1 MNYLFLRNSTNE
13 IILMRTTLICTF
25 ITALIA
31 VYSVQ
36 ATTLPAP
43 TWHTMTFI
51 DGSTKELRL
60 MGSQH
65 MFWYQDHEGHIYVQD
80 TDNQWYF
87 AKYETT
93 NDGAGRVIS
102 TGVLASSEAE
112 VPIESNI
119 KNLKI
124 DPIHINESF
133 DSPAANLKRFTPIEN
148 QRSLLK
154 SRSKKRI
161 TEQAL
166 LVVQVSFSNEQI
178 ENDFQSTIFGENQQS
193 VQDYFLKNSYGN
205 YKVVPAKENEGTKN
219 DGVINV
225 TLDIDHPNCHSKSES
240 NCQSKLNNVFTKA
253 YEALDVD
260 FNLSQYDYNNDDS
273 ISPQEL
279 SVMFVFAG
287 NDKSSGTRK
296 TPTIW
301 PHKFAHRT
309 VEIDGK
315 RISAYCLF
323 ADYQDDHQSTMGVIA
338 HELGHLMLGL
348 PDLYSY
354 KHDGSIGH
362 WGLMGGGSWGSKPS
376 DQYAG
381 ETPVNM
387 LAWSKEASGFL
398 KPKVLSNNGS
408 VDIDTIKG
416 ESVIHLDPYLK
427 QFGPRAYIEN
437 RRKNN
442 YDQAL
447 RGEGL
452 LVTAVNIDNQFNS
465 SGPMQVQVFQAD
477 GQGLLESGFSSGDD
491 GDVFPGRESVTNLSD
506 DSEPSL
512 TAITAGRKTD
522 ISITNIVSDDT
533 KASFSLLVPNS
544 NNKSSWVTSFG
555 RTYPRYN
562 ANSNVLGF
570 SIDVVNGKQD
580 IAGIHFYAKATS
592 VAMPM
597 FYRLLEYPYQSRFG
611 KAVIDENA
619 ARLLHRGVAQQ
630 GGGQIIF
637 DEKIKLGL
645 GAKLIVLEIENGTP
659 EYSTQFLDAYLGD
672 GQRKRQFSGT
682 ISDYKT
688 RGLSRGFG
696 QNFPFAV
703 LFKLPIQDKPIAVD
717 DRISTDEDIPFML
730 NLLAND
736 INLPK
741 PNNYVVELG
750 RKPIKGV
757 IKDGTYFPLADQFG
771 RDSFTYRLVGGLGDK
786 TDFVYVDVDIK
797 PVNDAPQLTLD
808 RLNAK
813 SEPGET
819 VTFTVTNITDI
830 DSSEHQITWS
840 QVKGPRLLLNG
851 AQSKALKV
859 TVPSDTLEGEQYR
872 FSILVQDSSGG
883 HAKQSVVVDVRRKQ
897 ASLLGTK
904 SLQVKY
910 GDEIN
915 LVPNINGGVH
925 SLYIL
930 ESPRNGIAKIVDGKI
945 IYNAPTQRKLALY
958 DTIKY
963 KALSA
968 DGGEWVGSFDIEVL
982 PNVSNEPS
990 VPITQ
995 SDSSGGSSSLPVLI
1009 ILCLLFRLRAKR

>member
-1 MNYLFLRNSTNE
+1 
-13 IILMRTTLICTF
+13 MRTKLICTF

-31 VYSVQ
+31 VCSVQ

-60 MGSQH
+60 MGSQY
-65 MFWYQDHEGHIYVQD
+65 MFWYQDHDGHLYVQGV
-80 TDNQWYF
+80 DNQWYF
-87 AKYETT
+87 AKYETSEK
-93 NDGAGRVIS
+93 GGGSVVS
-102 TGVLASSEAE
+102 TGVLASSDTEIP
-112 VPIESNI
+112 VESNI

-133 DSPAANLKRFTPIEN
+133 DSPAANHKRFTPMN
-148 QRSLLK
+148 TQRSYLN
-154 SRSKKRI
+154 SPSKKRI

-166 LVVQVSFSNEQI
+166 LVIQVSFLDEQI

-219 DGVINV
+219 DGVINI
-225 TLDIDHPNCHSKSES
+225 TLDIDHPNCHSKSEK
-240 NCQSKLNNVFTKA
+240 NCRTKLNNVFTKA

-260 FNLSQYDYNNDDS
+260 FDLSQYDSNNDNS
-273 ISPQEL
+273 ISAQEL

-301 PHKFAHRT
+301 PHKYAHST

-323 ADYQDDHQSTMGVIA
+323 ADYQGDHQSTMGVIA

-354 KHDGSIGH
+354 QHDGSIGH
-362 WGLMGGGSWGSKPS
+362 WGLMGGGSWGRKPT

-408 VDIDTIKG
+408 IEVGTIKG

-427 QFGPRAYIEN
+427 QFGPRAYVEN
-437 RRKNN
+437 RRKND

-452 LVTAVNIDNQFNS
+452 LITAVNIDNQFNS

-477 GQGLLESGFSSGDD
+477 GEGLLENGFSSGDS

-533 KASFSLLVPNS
+533 KASFSLLVPNT

-555 RTYPRYN
+555 RTYPRYD
-562 ANSNVLGF
+562 ANINVLGF
-570 SIDVVNGKQD
+570 PIDVVKGNQS

-597 FYRLLEYPYQSRFG
+597 FYRLVEYPYQSRFG
-611 KAVIDENA
+611 NAVIDEQA
-619 ARLLHRGVAQQ
+619 ARLLHRGIARQ

-645 GAKLIVLEIENGTP
+645 GTKLIVLEIENGTP

-672 GQRKRQFSGT
+672 GQRKSQFSGS

-696 QNFPFAV
+696 QNFPFAA
-703 LFKLPIQDKPIAVD
+703 LFELPIDARPIAVD
-717 DRISTDEDIPFML
+717 DMISTEEDTPFML

-741 PNNYVVELG
+741 PNNYSFEIAQ
-750 RKPIKGV
+750 KPMKGV
-757 IKDGTYFPLADQFG
+757 IKDGTYFPKVDQFG
-771 RDSFTYRLVGGLGDK
+771 RDSFTYRLVDKLGYE
-786 TDFVYVDVDIK
+786 TDFASVEVDIK
-797 PVNDAPQLTLD
+797 PVNDAPRLTID
-808 RLNAK
+808 RLEVTSK
-813 SEPGET
+813 PGET
-819 VTFTVTNITDI
+819 VTFTVTDITDV
-830 DSSEHQITWS
+830 DSSEHQIMWS
-840 QVKGPRLLLNG
+840 QIQGPSLKLSGSR
-851 AQSKALKV
+851 SKALQV
-859 TVPSDTLEGEQYR
+859 TVPSDASKGERYR
-872 FSILVQDSSGG
+872 FTILVQDSSGG
-883 HAKQSVVVDVRRKQ
+883 NAKQSVVLDVQRTE
-897 ASLLGTK
+897 ALLLGTK

-910 GDEIN
+910 GDTID
-915 LVPNINGGVH
+915 LVPIINGDVYRL
-925 SLYIL
+925 SIL
-930 ESPRNGIAKIVDGKI
+930 EFPRSGIANIVDSKI
-945 IYNAPTQRKLALY
+945 IYNAPAQRKLALY
-958 DTIKY
+958 DTIRY
-963 KALSA
+963 KVLSA
-968 DGGEWVGSFDIEVL
+968 DGDEWVGSFDIEVL
-982 PNVSNEPS
+982 PSVSNASS
-990 VPITQ
+990 VSLSQ
-995 SDSSGGSSSLPVLI
+995 DDSSGGSSSLPILF
-1009 ILCLLFRLRAKR
+1009 ILCMLLRLRKQR

>member
-1 MNYLFLRNSTNE
+1 K
-13 IILMRTTLICTF
+13 LIR
-25 ITALIA
+25 
-31 VYSVQ
+31 Y
-36 ATTLPAP
+36 
-43 TWHTMTFI
+43 
-51 DGSTKELRL
+51 
-60 MGSQH
+60 
-65 MFWYQDHEGHIYVQD
+65 
-80 TDNQWYF
+80 
-87 AKYETT
+87 
-93 NDGAGRVIS
+93 
-102 TGVLASSEAE
+102 
-112 VPIESNI
+112 
-119 KNLKI
+119 
-124 DPIHINESF
+124 
-133 DSPAANLKRFTPIEN
+133 
-148 QRSLLK
+148 
-154 SRSKKRI
+154 
-161 TEQAL
+161 
-166 LVVQVSFSNEQI
+166 
-178 ENDFQSTIFGENQQS
+178 
-193 VQDYFLKNSYGN
+193 
-205 YKVVPAKENEGTKN
+205 
-219 DGVINV
+219 
-225 TLDIDHPNCHSKSES
+225 
-240 NCQSKLNNVFTKA
+240 
-253 YEALDVD
+253 
-260 FNLSQYDYNNDDS
+260 
-273 ISPQEL
+273 
-279 SVMFVFAG
+279 
-287 NDKSSGTRK
+287 SGTRK

-408 VDIDTIKG
+408 VDINTIKG

-427 QFGPRAYIEN
+427 QFGPRAYVEN

-452 LVTAVNIDNQFNS
+452 LITAVNIDNQFNS

-477 GQGLLESGFSSGDD
+477 GEGLLESGFSSGDN

-506 DSEPSL
+506 ESEPSL
-512 TAITAGRKTD
+512 TTITAGRKTD

-533 KASFSLLVPNS
+533 NASFSLLVPNS

-562 ANSNVLGF
+562 SNTNVLGF
-570 SIDVVNGKQD
+570 SIDVVKGKQD

-597 FYRLLEYPYQSRFG
+597 FYRLVEYPYQSRFG
-611 KAVIDENA
+611 NAVIDEKA
-619 ARLLHRGVAQQ
+619 ARLLQRGIAQQ

-645 GAKLIVLEIENGTP
+645 GSKLIVLEIENGTP

-703 LFKLPIQDKPIAVD
+703 LFELPTQNKPIVVD

-730 NLLAND
+730 DLLAND

-750 RKPIKGV
+750 LKPTKGA
-757 IKDGTYFPLADQFG
+757 IKDGTYFPFSDQFG
-771 RDSFTYRLVGGLGDK
+771 RDNFTYRLVGRLGDK
-786 TDFVYVDVDIK
+786 TDFAHVDVEIN
-797 PVNDAPQLTLD
+797 PVNDTPKFTLD
-808 RLNAK
+808 RLDAK

-819 VTFTVTNITDI
+819 VIFTVTNIIDV

-840 QVKGPRLLLNG
+840 QVQGPRLSLGG
-851 AQSKALKV
+851 AQSKTLKV
-859 TVPSDTLEGEQYR
+859 TIPSDALEGEQYK
-872 FSILVQDSSGG
+872 FSILVKDSSGG
-883 HAKQSVVVDVRRKQ
+883 YTKQSVVVDVRRKQ

-910 GDEIN
+910 GDEID
-915 LVPNINGGVH
+915 LVPNIKGDVH
-925 SLYIL
+925 TLYIL
-930 ESPRNGIAKIVDGKI
+930 ESPRNGIAKIVDSKI

-963 KALSA
+963 RALSA
-968 DGGEWVGSFDIEVL
+968 SGDEWIGSFDIEVL
-982 PNVSNEPS
+982 PNVSNESS

-995 SDSSGGSSSLPVLI
+995 NDSSGGGSSLPILL
-1009 ILCLLFRLRAKR
+1009 ILCLLFRLRAQR

>member
-1 MNYLFLRNSTNE
+1 
-13 IILMRTTLICTF
+13 MRTTLICTF

-65 MFWYQDHEGHIYVQD
+65 MFWYQDHDGYIYVQN

-87 AKYETT
+87 AKYEA
-93 NDGAGRVIS
+93 NDDGTGKVVS

-154 SRSKKRI
+154 SPSKKRT

-166 LVVQVSFSNEQI
+166 LVVQVSFSNEQV

-205 YKVVPAKENEGTKN
+205 YKVVPAKESEGTKN

-225 TLDIDHPNCHSKSES
+225 TLDLEHPNCHSKSES

-408 VDIDTIKG
+408 VDINTIKG

-427 QFGPRAYIEN
+427 QFGPRAYVEN

-452 LVTAVNIDNQFNS
+452 LITAVNIDNQFNS

-477 GQGLLESGFSSGDD
+477 GEGLLESGFSSGDN

-506 DSEPSL
+506 ESEPSL
-512 TAITAGRKTD
+512 TTITAGRKTD

-562 ANSNVLGF
+562 SNTNVLGF
-570 SIDVVNGKQD
+570 SIDVVKGKQD

-597 FYRLLEYPYQSRFG
+597 FYRLVEYPYQSRFG
-611 KAVIDENA
+611 NTVIDEKA
-619 ARLLHRGVAQQ
+619 ARLLQRGIAQQ

-645 GAKLIVLEIENGTP
+645 GSKLIVLEIENGTP

-703 LFKLPIQDKPIAVD
+703 LFELPTQNKPIVVD

-730 NLLAND
+730 DLLAND

-750 RKPIKGV
+750 QKPTKGA
-757 IKDGTYFPLADQFG
+757 IKDGTYFPFSDQFG
-771 RDSFTYRLVGGLGDK
+771 RDNFTYRLVGRLGDK
-786 TDFVYVDVDIK
+786 TDFAHVDVEIN
-797 PVNDAPQLTLD
+797 PVNDAPKFTLD
-808 RLNAK
+808 RLDAK

-819 VTFTVTNITDI
+819 VVFTVTNIIDV

-840 QVKGPRLLLNG
+840 QVQGPRLLLGG
-851 AQSKALKV
+851 AQSKTLKV
-859 TVPSDTLEGEQYR
+859 TIPSDALEGEQYKL
-872 FSILVQDSSGG
+872 SILVKDSSGG
-883 HAKQSVVVDVRRKQ
+883 YTKQSVVVDVRRKQ

-963 KALSA
+963 KALSV

-1009 ILCLLFRLRAKR
+1009 ILCLFFRLRAKR

>member
-1 MNYLFLRNSTNE
+1 
-13 IILMRTTLICTF
+13 MRTTLICTF
-25 ITALIA
+25 ITAAIA

-65 MFWYQDHEGHIYVQD
+65 MFWYQDNDGHIYVQN

-87 AKYETT
+87 AKYEA
-93 NDGAGRVIS
+93 NDDGTGRVVS

-154 SRSKKRI
+154 SPSKKRI

-387 LAWSKEASGFL
+387 LAWSREASGFL

-452 LVTAVNIDNQFNS
+452 LITAVNIDNQFNS

-477 GQGLLESGFSSGDD
+477 GQGSLESGFSSGDD

-522 ISITNIVSDDT
+522 ISITNIVSNDT

-562 ANSNVLGF
+562 VDSNVLGF
-570 SIDVVNGKQD
+570 SIDVVNGQQD

-592 VAMPM
+592 IAMPM
-597 FYRLLEYPYQSRFG
+597 FYRLVEYPYQSRFG
-611 KAVIDENA
+611 NAVIDESA

-645 GAKLIVLEIENGTP
+645 GSKLIVLEVENGTP

-672 GQRKRQFSGT
+672 GQRKRQFSGA

-703 LFKLPIQDKPIAVD
+703 LFELPAQDRPIVVD

-750 RKPIKGV
+750 KKPTKGV
-757 IKDGTYFPLADQFG
+757 IKDGTYFPLSDQFG
-771 RDSFTYRLVGGLGDK
+771 RDNFTYRLVGRLGDK
-786 TDFVYVDVDIK
+786 TDFAHVEVDIN
-797 PVNDAPQLTLD
+797 PVNDAPKFTLD
-808 RLNAK
+808 RLDAK
-813 SEPGET
+813 SEPGEA
-819 VTFTVTNITDI
+819 VIFTVTNIIDV

-840 QVKGPRLLLNG
+840 QVQGPRLLLSD

-859 TVPSDTLEGEQYR
+859 TVPSDALEGEQYR

-1009 ILCLLFRLRAKR
+1009 ILCLLFRLRPKR

>member
-1 MNYLFLRNSTNE
+1 
-13 IILMRTTLICTF
+13 MRTTLICTF

-65 MFWYQDHEGHIYVQD
+65 MFWYQDHDGHIYVQN

-87 AKYETT
+87 AKYET
-93 NDGAGRVIS
+93 NDGTGRVVS

-124 DPIHINESF
+124 DPIHINKSF
-133 DSPAANLKRFTPIEN
+133 DSPAANLKRFTPIKN

-154 SRSKKRI
+154 SPSKKRI

-178 ENDFQSTIFGENQQS
+178 ENDFQSMIFGENQQS

-225 TLDIDHPNCHSKSES
+225 TLDIEHPNCHSKSES
-240 NCQSKLNNVFTKA
+240 NCHSKLNNVFTKA
-253 YEALDVD
+253 YEALNVD
-260 FNLSQYDYNNDDS
+260 FNLSQYDYNNDGS

-477 GQGLLESGFSSGDD
+477 GQGSLESGFSSGDD

-512 TAITAGRKTD
+512 TAITAGRNTD

-562 ANSNVLGF
+562 VDSNVLGF
-570 SIDVVNGKQD
+570 SIDVANGQQD

-592 VAMPM
+592 IAMPM
-597 FYRLLEYPYQSRFG
+597 FYRLVEYPYQSRFG
-611 KAVIDENA
+611 NAVIDENA

-645 GAKLIVLEIENGTP
+645 GSKLIVLEIENGTP

-696 QNFPFAV
+696 QNFPFAL
-703 LFKLPIQDKPIAVD
+703 LFELPTTAKPIVVYD
-717 DRISTDEDIPFML
+717 KIFTDEDIPFLL

-741 PNNYVVELG
+741 PNNYSIEIG
-750 RKPIKGV
+750 QKPTKGV
-757 IKDGTYFPLADQFG
+757 IKGETYYPLANQFG
-771 RDSFTYRLVGGLGDK
+771 RDSFTYRLVDGRGAE
-786 TDFVYVDVDIK
+786 TDFARVDVDIK
-797 PVNDAPQLTLD
+797 SVNDTPELTLD
-808 RLNAK
+808 RSDAK

-819 VTFTVTNITDI
+819 VIFKVTNITDV

-840 QVKGPRLLLNG
+840 QVQGPRLSLSDS
-851 AQSKALKV
+851 QSKELKV
-859 TVPSDTLEGEQYR
+859 TIPSDAAEGEQYR
-872 FSILVQDSSGG
+872 FVVLVQDSLEGY
-883 HAKQSVVVDVRRKQ
+883 AKQSVVVDVRRKQ

-910 GDEIN
+910 GDVID
-915 LVPNINGGVH
+915 LIPNINEEVYT
-925 SLYIL
+925 LYIL
-930 ESPRNGIAKIVDGKI
+930 DSPRNGIAKIVDSKI
-945 IYNAPTQRKLALY
+945 IYNAPAQRKLALY
-958 DTIKY
+958 DTIKCRV
-963 KALSA
+963 LSA
-968 DGGEWVGSFDIEVL
+968 NGGEWIGSFDIEVL
-982 PNVSNEPS
+982 PNISNES
-990 VPITQ
+990 DVTATQ
-995 SDSSGGSSSLPVLI
+995 SDSSGGSSSLPLI
-1009 ILCLLFRLRAKR
+1009 LMLYLLLRLRQRR

>member
-1 MNYLFLRNSTNE
+1 
-13 IILMRTTLICTF
+13 MRTTLICTF

-65 MFWYQDHEGHIYVQD
+65 MFWYQDHDGYIYVQN

-87 AKYETT
+87 AKYEA
-93 NDGAGRVIS
+93 NDDGTGKVVS

-154 SRSKKRI
+154 SPSKKRI

-166 LVVQVSFSNEQI
+166 LVVQVSFSNEQV

-205 YKVVPAKENEGTKN
+205 YKVVPAKESEGTKN

-225 TLDIDHPNCHSKSES
+225 TLDLEHPNCHSKSES

-408 VDIDTIKG
+408 VDINTIKG

-427 QFGPRAYIEN
+427 QFGPRAYVEN

-452 LVTAVNIDNQFNS
+452 LITAVNIDNQFNS

-477 GQGLLESGFSSGDD
+477 GEGLLESGFSSGDN

-506 DSEPSL
+506 ESEPSL
-512 TAITAGRKTD
+512 TTITAGRKTD

-562 ANSNVLGF
+562 SNTNVLGF
-570 SIDVVNGKQD
+570 SIDVVKGKQD

-597 FYRLLEYPYQSRFG
+597 FYRLVEYPYQSRFG
-611 KAVIDENA
+611 NTVIDEKA
-619 ARLLHRGVAQQ
+619 ARLLQRGIAQQ

-645 GAKLIVLEIENGTP
+645 GSKLIVLEIENGTP

-703 LFKLPIQDKPIAVD
+703 LFELPTQNKPIVVD

-730 NLLAND
+730 DLLAND

-750 RKPIKGV
+750 QKPTKGA
-757 IKDGTYFPLADQFG
+757 IKDGTYFPFSDQFG
-771 RDSFTYRLVGGLGDK
+771 RDNFTYRLVGRLGDK
-786 TDFVYVDVDIK
+786 TDFAHVDVEIN
-797 PVNDAPQLTLD
+797 PVNDAPKFTLD
-808 RLNAK
+808 RLDAK

-819 VTFTVTNITDI
+819 VVFTVTNIIDV

-840 QVKGPRLLLNG
+840 QVQGPRLLLGG
-851 AQSKALKV
+851 AQSKTLKV
-859 TVPSDTLEGEQYR
+859 TIPSDALEGEQYKL
-872 FSILVQDSSGG
+872 SILVKDSSGG
-883 HAKQSVVVDVRRKQ
+883 YTKQSVVVDVRRKQ

-963 KALSA
+963 KALSV

-1009 ILCLLFRLRAKR
+1009 ILCLFFRLRAKR

>member
-1 MNYLFLRNSTNE
+1 MNYLFPRNSTNE

-25 ITALIA
+25 ITAAIA

-65 MFWYQDHEGHIYVQD
+65 MFWYQDNDGHIYVQN

-87 AKYETT
+87 AKYEA
-93 NDGAGRVIS
+93 NDDGTGRVVS

-154 SRSKKRI
+154 SPSKKRI

-387 LAWSKEASGFL
+387 LAWSREASGFL

-452 LVTAVNIDNQFNS
+452 LITAVNIDNQFNS

-477 GQGLLESGFSSGDD
+477 GQGSLESGFSSGDD

-522 ISITNIVSDDT
+522 ISITNIVSNDT

-562 ANSNVLGF
+562 VDSNVLGF
-570 SIDVVNGKQD
+570 SIDVVNGQQD

-592 VAMPM
+592 IAMPM
-597 FYRLLEYPYQSRFG
+597 FYRLVEYPYQSRFG
-611 KAVIDENA
+611 NAVIDESA

-645 GAKLIVLEIENGTP
+645 GSKLIVLEVENGTP

-672 GQRKRQFSGT
+672 GQRKRQFSGA

-703 LFKLPIQDKPIAVD
+703 LFELPAQDRPIVVD

-750 RKPIKGV
+750 KKPTKGV
-757 IKDGTYFPLADQFG
+757 IKDGTYFPLSDQFG
-771 RDSFTYRLVGGLGDK
+771 RDNFTYRLVGRLGDK
-786 TDFVYVDVDIK
+786 TDFAHVEVDIN
-797 PVNDAPQLTLD
+797 PVNDAPKFTLD
-808 RLNAK
+808 RLDAK
-813 SEPGET
+813 SEPGEA
-819 VTFTVTNITDI
+819 VIFTVTNIIDV

-840 QVKGPRLLLNG
+840 QVQGPRLLLSD

-859 TVPSDTLEGEQYR
+859 TVPSDALEGEQYR

-1009 ILCLLFRLRAKR
+1009 ILCLLFRLRPKR

>member
-1 MNYLFLRNSTNE
+1 
-13 IILMRTTLICTF
+13 MRTTLICTF

-522 ISITNIVSDDT
+522 ISITNIVSNDT

-562 ANSNVLGF
+562 VDSNVLGF
-570 SIDVVNGKQD
+570 SIDVVNGQQD

-592 VAMPM
+592 IAMPM
-597 FYRLLEYPYQSRFG
+597 FYRLVEYPYQSRFG
-611 KAVIDENA
+611 NAVIDEKA
-619 ARLLHRGVAQQ
+619 ARLLQRGIAQQ

-645 GAKLIVLEIENGTP
+645 GSKLIVLEIENGTP

-703 LFKLPIQDKPIAVD
+703 LFKLPTQNKPIVVD

-730 NLLAND
+730 DLLAND

-750 RKPIKGV
+750 QKPIKGA
-757 IKDGTYFPLADQFG
+757 IKDGTYFPFSDQFG
-771 RDSFTYRLVGGLGDK
+771 RDNFTYRLVGRLGDK
-786 TDFVYVDVDIK
+786 TDFAHVDVEIN
-797 PVNDAPQLTLD
+797 PVNDAPKFTLD
-808 RLNAK
+808 RLHAK

-819 VTFTVTNITDI
+819 VIFTVTNIIDF

-840 QVKGPRLLLNG
+840 QVQGPRLSLGG
-851 AQSKALKV
+851 AQSKTLKV
-859 TVPSDTLEGEQYR
+859 TIPSDALEGEQYKL
-872 FSILVQDSSGG
+872 SILVKDSSGG
-883 HAKQSVVVDVRRKQ
+883 YTKQSVVVDVRRKQ

-910 GDEIN
+910 GDEID
-915 LVPNINGGVH
+915 LVPNIKGDVH
-925 SLYIL
+925 TLYIL
-930 ESPRNGIAKIVDGKI
+930 ESPRNGIAKIVDSKI
-945 IYNAPTQRKLALY
+945 IYNAPPQRKLALY

-963 KALSA
+963 RALSA
-968 DGGEWVGSFDIEVL
+968 SGDEWIGSFDIEVL
-982 PNVSNEPS
+982 PNVSNESS

-995 SDSSGGSSSLPVLI
+995 NDSSGGGSSLPILL
-1009 ILCLLFRLRAKR
+1009 ILCLLFRLRAQR

>member
-1 MNYLFLRNSTNE
+1 
-13 IILMRTTLICTF
+13 MRIKLICTF
-25 ITALIA
+25 MTAVIA
-31 VYSVQ
+31 VFSVQ

-43 TWHTMTFI
+43 TWHMMTFI

-65 MFWYQDHEGHIYVQD
+65 MFWYQDHDGHLYVQD
-80 TDNQWYF
+80 PDNQWYF
-87 AKYETT
+87 AKYVMSDNGVGT
-93 NDGAGRVIS
+93 VIS
-102 TGVLASSEAE
+102 TGVLASSGAE

-124 DPIHINESF
+124 DSIHVNESF
-133 DSPAANLKRFTPIEN
+133 DSPAANHKRFTPRQR
-148 QRSLLK
+148 QRSSLYSTSTK
-154 SRSKKRI
+154 NI

-166 LVVQVSFSNEQI
+166 LVVQVSFSDEQI

-205 YKVVPAKENEGTKN
+205 YKVVPAKESEGTKN

-225 TLDIDHPNCHSKSES
+225 TLDIEHPNCHSKSES
-240 NCQSKLNNVFTKA
+240 NCQSKLNNVFKKA

-273 ISPQEL
+273 IAPQEL

-287 NDKSSGTRK
+287 NDKSSGTQK

-309 VEIDGK
+309 VQIDGK

-398 KPKVLSNNGS
+398 KPKVLSNNGRIE
-408 VDIDTIKG
+408 IDTIKG
-416 ESVIHLDPYLK
+416 EGVIHLDPYLK
-427 QFGPRAYIEN
+427 QFGPRAYVEN

-452 LVTAVNIDNQFNS
+452 LITAVNIDNQFNS

-477 GQGLLESGFSSGDD
+477 GEGLLESGFSSGDA
-491 GDVFPGRESVTNLSD
+491 GDVFPGRDSVTNLSD

-522 ISITNIVSDDT
+522 ITITNISSDDA

-562 ANSNVLGF
+562 ANINVLGF
-570 SIDVVNGKQD
+570 PIDVVKGNQN

-597 FYRLLEYPYQSRFG
+597 FYRLVEYPYQSRFG
-611 KAVIDENA
+611 NAVIDESV

-630 GGGQIIF
+630 DGGQVIF

-645 GAKLIVLEIENGTP
+645 GSKLIVLEIENGTP

-672 GQRKRQFSGT
+672 GQRKKQFSGT

-688 RGLSRGFG
+688 QGLGRGFG
-696 QNFPFAV
+696 QNFPFAL
-703 LFKLPIQDKPIAVD
+703 LFELPTTAKPIAVD
-717 DRISTDEDIPFML
+717 DKISTDEDIPFLL

-741 PNNYVVELG
+741 PNNYSIEIG
-750 RKPIKGV
+750 QKPTKGV
-757 IKDGTYFPLADQFG
+757 IKGETYYPLADQFG
-771 RDSFTYRLVGGLGDK
+771 RDSFTYRLVDGRGEE
-786 TDFVYVDVDIK
+786 TDFARVDVDIK
-797 PVNDAPQLTLD
+797 SVNDAPELTLD
-808 RLNAK
+808 RSNAK

-819 VTFTVTNITDI
+819 VIFKVTNITDV

-840 QVKGPRLLLNG
+840 QVQGPRLSLSG
-851 AQSKALKV
+851 SQSKVLKV
-859 TVPSDTLEGEQYR
+859 TIPSDAAEGEQYR
-872 FSILVQDSSGG
+872 FVVLVQDSLGG
-883 HAKQSVVVDVRRKQ
+883 YAKQFVVVDVRRKQ

-910 GDEIN
+910 GDEID
-915 LVPNINGGVH
+915 LIPNINEDVYT
-925 SLYIL
+925 LYIL
-930 ESPRNGIAKIVDGKI
+930 DSPRNGIAKIVDSKI
-945 IYNAPTQRKLALY
+945 IYNAPAQRKLALY

-963 KALSA
+963 RVLSA
-968 DGGEWVGSFDIEVL
+968 DGGEWIGSFDIEVL
-982 PNVSNEPS
+982 PNISNES
-990 VPITQ
+990 AVTLTQ
-995 SDSSGGSSSLPVLI
+995 SDSSGGSSSLPLI
-1009 ILCLLFRLRAKR
+1009 LMLCLLLRLRQRR

>member
-1 MNYLFLRNSTNE
+1 
-13 IILMRTTLICTF
+13 MRTTLICTF

-36 ATTLPAP
+36 AATLPAP

-65 MFWYQDHEGHIYVQD
+65 MFWYQDHEGDIYVQD

-93 NDGAGRVIS
+93 NDGAGRVVS

-133 DSPAANLKRFTPIEN
+133 DSPAANLKRFNPIEN

-154 SRSKKRI
+154 IPSKKRI

-166 LVVQVSFSNEQI
+166 LVVQVSFSNEQVD
-178 ENDFQSTIFGENQQS
+178 NDFQSTIFGENQQS

-205 YKVVPAKENEGTKN
+205 YKVVPAKESEGTKN

-253 YEALDVD
+253 YEALDID

-408 VDIDTIKG
+408 VDINTIKG

-427 QFGPRAYIEN
+427 QFGPRAYVEN

-442 YDQAL
+442 YDLAL

-452 LVTAVNIDNQFNS
+452 LITAVNIDNQFNS

-477 GQGLLESGFSSGDD
+477 GEGLLESGFSSGDN

-506 DSEPSL
+506 ESEPSL
-512 TAITAGRKTD
+512 TTITTGRKTD

-533 KASFSLLVPNS
+533 KASFSLFVPNS

-562 ANSNVLGF
+562 SNTNVLGF
-570 SIDVVNGKQD
+570 SIDVVKGKQD

-597 FYRLLEYPYQSRFG
+597 FYRLVEYPYQSRFG
-611 KAVIDENA
+611 NAVIDEKA
-619 ARLLHRGVAQQ
+619 ARLLQRGIAQQ

-645 GAKLIVLEIENGTP
+645 GSKLIVLEIENGTP

-703 LFKLPIQDKPIAVD
+703 LFELPTQNKPIVVD

-730 NLLAND
+730 DLLAND

-750 RKPIKGV
+750 QKPTKGAIKN
-757 IKDGTYFPLADQFG
+757 GTYFPFSDQFG
-771 RDSFTYRLVGGLGDK
+771 RDSFTYRLVGRLGDK
-786 TDFVYVDVDIK
+786 TDFAHVDVEIN
-797 PVNDAPQLTLD
+797 PVNDAPKFTLD
-808 RLNAK
+808 RLDAK

-819 VTFTVTNITDI
+819 VIFTVTNIIDV

-840 QVKGPRLLLNG
+840 QVQGPRLLLGG

-859 TVPSDTLEGEQYR
+859 TIPRDALEGEQYK
-872 FSILVQDSSGG
+872 FSILVKDSSGG
-883 HAKQSVVVDVRRKQ
+883 YTKQSVVVDVRRKQ
-897 ASLLGTK
+897 TSLLGTK

-910 GDEIN
+910 GDEID
-915 LVPNINGGVH
+915 LVPNINGDIH
-925 SLYIL
+925 TLYIL
-930 ESPRNGIAKIVDGKI
+930 ESPRNGIAKIVDSKI
-945 IYNAPTQRKLALY
+945 VYNAPNQHKLALI

-968 DGGEWVGSFDIEVL
+968 DGVEWVGSFDIEVL
-982 PNVSNEPS
+982 PNVSNEPF

-1009 ILCLLFRLRAKR
+1009 ILCLLFRLRAHR

>member
-1 MNYLFLRNSTNE
+1 
-13 IILMRTTLICTF
+13 MRTTLICTF

-65 MFWYQDHEGHIYVQD
+65 MFWYQDHEGDIYVQD

-93 NDGAGRVIS
+93 NDGAGRVVS

-133 DSPAANLKRFTPIEN
+133 DSPAANLKRFNPIEN

-154 SRSKKRI
+154 IPSKKRI

-166 LVVQVSFSNEQI
+166 LVVQVSFSNEQV

-225 TLDIDHPNCHSKSES
+225 TLDMDHPNCHSKSES

-253 YEALDVD
+253 YEALDID

-408 VDIDTIKG
+408 VDINTIKG

-427 QFGPRAYIEN
+427 QFGPRAYVEN

-452 LVTAVNIDNQFNS
+452 LITAVNIDNQFNS

-477 GQGLLESGFSSGDD
+477 GEGLLESGFSSGDN

-506 DSEPSL
+506 ESEPSL
-512 TAITAGRKTD
+512 TTITTGRKTD

-533 KASFSLLVPNS
+533 KASFSLFVPNS

-562 ANSNVLGF
+562 SNTNVLGF
-570 SIDVVNGKQD
+570 SIDVVKGKQD

-597 FYRLLEYPYQSRFG
+597 FYRLVEYPYQSRFG
-611 KAVIDENA
+611 NAVIDENA

-645 GAKLIVLEIENGTP
+645 GSKLIVLEIENGTP

-703 LFKLPIQDKPIAVD
+703 LFELPTQDKPIVVD
-717 DRISTDEDIPFML
+717 DGISTDEDIPFML

-750 RKPIKGV
+750 QKPTKGV
-757 IKDGTYFPLADQFG
+757 IKDGTYFPLSDQFG
-771 RDSFTYRLVGGLGDK
+771 RDSFTYRLVDRLGNK
-786 TDFVYVDVDIK
+786 TDFADVEVDIN
-797 PVNDAPQLTLD
+797 PVNDAPKFTLD
-808 RLNAK
+808 RLDAK

-819 VTFTVTNITDI
+819 VIFTVTNIIDV

-840 QVKGPRLLLNG
+840 QVQGPRLLLGG

-859 TVPSDTLEGEQYR
+859 TIPRDALEGEQYK
-872 FSILVQDSSGG
+872 FSILVKDSSGG
-883 HAKQSVVVDVRRKQ
+883 YTKQSVVVDVRRKQ

-910 GDEIN
+910 GDEID
-915 LVPNINGGVH
+915 LVPNINGDIH
-925 SLYIL
+925 TLYIL
-930 ESPRNGIAKIVDGKI
+930 ESPRNGIAKIVDSKI
-945 IYNAPTQRKLALY
+945 VYNAPNQHKLALI

-968 DGGEWVGSFDIEVL
+968 DGVEWVGSFDIEVL
-982 PNVSNEPS
+982 PNVSNEPF

-1009 ILCLLFRLRAKR
+1009 ILCLLFRLRAHR

>member
-1 MNYLFLRNSTNE
+1 
-13 IILMRTTLICTF
+13 MRTTLICTF

-65 MFWYQDHEGHIYVQD
+65 MFWYQDHEGDIYVQD

-93 NDGAGRVIS
+93 NDGAGRVVS

-133 DSPAANLKRFTPIEN
+133 DSPAANLKRFNPIEN

-154 SRSKKRI
+154 IPSKKRI

-166 LVVQVSFSNEQI
+166 LVVQVSFSNEQV

-205 YKVVPAKENEGTKN
+205 YKVVPAKESEGTKN

-253 YEALDVD
+253 YEALDID

-408 VDIDTIKG
+408 VDINTIKG

-427 QFGPRAYIEN
+427 QFGPRAYVEN

-452 LVTAVNIDNQFNS
+452 LITAVNIDNQFNS

-477 GQGLLESGFSSGDD
+477 GEGLLESGFSSGDN

-506 DSEPSL
+506 ESEPSL
-512 TAITAGRKTD
+512 TRITTGRKTD

-533 KASFSLLVPNS
+533 KASFSLFVPNS

-562 ANSNVLGF
+562 SNTNVLGF
-570 SIDVVNGKQD
+570 SIDVVKGKQD

-597 FYRLLEYPYQSRFG
+597 FYRLVEYPYQSRFG
-611 KAVIDENA
+611 NAVIDEKA
-619 ARLLHRGVAQQ
+619 ARLLQRGIAQQ

-645 GAKLIVLEIENGTP
+645 GSKLIVLEIENGTP

-703 LFKLPIQDKPIAVD
+703 LFELPTQNKPIVVD

-730 NLLAND
+730 DLLAND

-750 RKPIKGV
+750 QKPTKGAIKN
-757 IKDGTYFPLADQFG
+757 GTYFPFSDQFG
-771 RDSFTYRLVGGLGDK
+771 RDSFTYRLVGRLGDK
-786 TDFVYVDVDIK
+786 TDFAHVDVEIN
-797 PVNDAPQLTLD
+797 PVNDAPKFTLD
-808 RLNAK
+808 RLDAK

-819 VTFTVTNITDI
+819 VIFTVTSIIDV

-840 QVKGPRLLLNG
+840 QVQGPRLLLGG

-859 TVPSDTLEGEQYR
+859 TIPRDALEGEQYK
-872 FSILVQDSSGG
+872 FSILVKDSSGG
-883 HAKQSVVVDVRRKQ
+883 YTKQSVVVDVRRKQ

-910 GDEIN
+910 GDEID
-915 LVPNINGGVH
+915 LVPNINGDIH
-925 SLYIL
+925 TLYIL
-930 ESPRNGIAKIVDGKI
+930 ESPRNGIAKIVDSKI
-945 IYNAPTQRKLALY
+945 VYNAPNQHKLALI

-963 KALSA
+963 KALST
-968 DGGEWVGSFDIEVL
+968 DGVEWVGSFDIEVL
-982 PNVSNEPS
+982 PNVSNEPF

-1009 ILCLLFRLRAKR
+1009 ILCLLFRLRAHR

>member
-1 MNYLFLRNSTNE
+1 
-13 IILMRTTLICTF
+13 MRIKLICTF
-25 ITALIA
+25 ITAVIA
-31 VYSVQ
+31 VCSVQ

-43 TWHTMTFI
+43 TWHMMTFI

-65 MFWYQDHEGHIYVQD
+65 MFWYQDHDGHLYVQD
-80 TDNQWYF
+80 LDNQWYF
-87 AKYETT
+87 AKYVVSD
-93 NDGAGRVIS
+93 NGVGRVIS

-112 VPIESNI
+112 IPIESNI

-124 DPIHINESF
+124 DPIHVNESF
-133 DSPAANLKRFTPIEN
+133 DSPAANHKRFTPRQS
-148 QRSLLK
+148 QRS
-154 SRSKKRI
+154 SIYSTSNKKI

-166 LVVQVSFSNEQI
+166 LVVQVSFSDEQI

-205 YKVVPAKENEGTKN
+205 YKVVPAKENQGTKN
-219 DGVINV
+219 DGVIDV
-225 TLDIDHPNCHSKSES
+225 TLGIDHPNCHSKSER

-260 FNLSQYDYNNDDS
+260 FNLSQYDYNNDGSIDS
-273 ISPQEL
+273 QEL

-354 KHDGSIGH
+354 KHNGSIGH

-408 VDIDTIKG
+408 IEIDTIKG

-427 QFGPRAYIEN
+427 QFGPRAYVEN

-452 LVTAVNIDNQFNS
+452 LITAVNIDNQFNS

-477 GQGLLESGFSSGDD
+477 GEGLLESGFSSGDA

-533 KASFSLLVPNS
+533 KASFSLLVPNL

-562 ANSNVLGF
+562 ANTNVLGF
-570 SIDVVNGKQD
+570 SIDVVEGNQD

-597 FYRLLEYPYQSRFG
+597 FYRLVEYPYQSRFG
-611 KAVIDENA
+611 NAVIDERA
-619 ARLLHRGVAQQ
+619 GRLLHRGIASLD
-630 GGGQIIF
+630 GGQIIF

-645 GAKLIVLEIENGTP
+645 GSKLLVLEIENGTP

-682 ISDYKT
+682 ISDYKAQ
-688 RGLSRGFG
+688 GLSRGFG

-703 LFKLPIQDKPIAVD
+703 LFELPTKAKPIAVD

-741 PNNYVVELG
+741 PNNYSVEIG
-750 RKPIKGV
+750 QKPNKGV
-757 IKDGTYFPLADQFG
+757 IQGGTYFPLVDQFG
-771 RDSFTYRLVGGLGDK
+771 RDSFTYRLVGQAGEQ
-786 TDFVYVDVDIK
+786 TDFARVEVDIK
-797 PVNDAPQLTLD
+797 PVNDDPQLKLN

-819 VTFTVTNITDI
+819 VTFMVTNIADV

-840 QVKGPRLLLNG
+840 QVQGPRLPLSDS
-851 AQSKALKV
+851 QSKSIKV
-859 TVPSDTLEGEQYR
+859 TIPSDAVEGEQYK
-872 FSILVQDSSGG
+872 FAVLVQDSLGG
-883 HAKQSVVVDVRRKQ
+883 YAKQSVVIDVRKKQ
-897 ASLLGTK
+897 VSLLGTK
-904 SLQVKY
+904 SLQVQY
-910 GDEIN
+910 GDDID
-915 LVPNINGGVH
+915 LIPNINGEVDT
-925 SLYIL
+925 LIIL
-930 ESPRNGIAKIVDGKI
+930 DSPRNGTAKIVDNKI
-945 IYNAPTQRKLALY
+945 IYNAPSPRKLALY
-958 DTIKY
+958 DSIKY
-963 KALSA
+963 RVLST
-968 DGGEWVGSFDIEVL
+968 DGGEWIGSFDIEVL
-982 PNVSNEPS
+982 PNVSNESP
-990 VPITQ
+990 VPLIE
-995 SDSSGGSSSLPVLI
+995 SDSSGGSSSIPLIFILFLVL
-1009 ILCLLFRLRAKR
+1009 RLRQKR

>member
-1 MNYLFLRNSTNE
+1 
-13 IILMRTTLICTF
+13 MRTTLICTF

-452 LVTAVNIDNQFNS
+452 LITAVNIDNQFNS

-477 GQGLLESGFSSGDD
+477 GQGSLESGFSSGDD

-562 ANSNVLGF
+562 VDSNVLGF

-592 VAMPM
+592 MAMPM
-597 FYRLLEYPYQSRFG
+597 FYRLVEYPYQSRFG
-611 KAVIDENA
+611 NAVIEENA
-619 ARLLHRGVAQQ
+619 ARLLHRGVALQ

-645 GAKLIVLEIENGTP
+645 GSKLIVLEIENGTP

-703 LFKLPIQDKPIAVD
+703 LFELPTQDKPIVVD

-750 RKPIKGV
+750 QKPTKGV
-757 IKDGTYFPLADQFG
+757 IKDGTYFPLSDQFG
-771 RDSFTYRLVGGLGDK
+771 RDSFTYRLVDRLGNK
-786 TDFVYVDVDIK
+786 TDFADVEVDIN
-797 PVNDAPQLTLD
+797 PVNDAPQFTLD

-813 SEPGET
+813 SEPSET
-819 VTFTVTNITDI
+819 VIFTVTNIIDV

-840 QVKGPRLLLNG
+840 QVQGPRLLLSD

-859 TVPSDTLEGEQYR
+859 PVPSDALEGEKYR

>member
-13 IILMRTTLICTF
+13 ITLMRTTLICTF

-65 MFWYQDHEGHIYVQD
+65 MFWYQDHDGHIYVQN

-87 AKYETT
+87 AKYET
-93 NDGAGRVIS
+93 NDDGTGKVVS

-124 DPIHINESF
+124 DPIHFNESF

-154 SRSKKRI
+154 SPSKKRI

-296 TPTIW
+296 KPTIW

-323 ADYQDDHQSTMGVIA
+323 ADYQGDHQSTMGVIA

-408 VDIDTIKG
+408 VDINTIKG

-427 QFGPRAYIEN
+427 QFGPRAYVEN

-452 LVTAVNIDNQFNS
+452 LITAVNIDNQFNS

-477 GQGLLESGFSSGDD
+477 GEGLLESGFSSGDN

-506 DSEPSL
+506 ESEPSL
-512 TAITAGRKTD
+512 TTITAGRKTD

-562 ANSNVLGF
+562 SNTNVLGF
-570 SIDVVNGKQD
+570 SIDVVKGKQD

-597 FYRLLEYPYQSRFG
+597 FYRLVEYPYQSRFG
-611 KAVIDENA
+611 NAVIDEKA
-619 ARLLHRGVAQQ
+619 ARLLQRGIAQQ

-645 GAKLIVLEIENGTP
+645 GSKLIVLEIENGTP

-703 LFKLPIQDKPIAVD
+703 LFELPTQNKPIVVD

-730 NLLAND
+730 DLLAND

-750 RKPIKGV
+750 QKPTKGA
-757 IKDGTYFPLADQFG
+757 IKDGTYFPFSDQFG
-771 RDSFTYRLVGGLGDK
+771 RDNFTYRLVGRLGDK
-786 TDFVYVDVDIK
+786 TDFAHVDVEIN
-797 PVNDAPQLTLD
+797 PVNDAPKFTLD
-808 RLNAK
+808 RLDAK

-819 VTFTVTNITDI
+819 VIFTVTNIIDV

-840 QVKGPRLLLNG
+840 QVQGPRLLLGG
-851 AQSKALKV
+851 AQSKTLKV
-859 TVPSDTLEGEQYR
+859 TIPSDALEGEQYKL
-872 FSILVQDSSGG
+872 SILVKDSSGG
-883 HAKQSVVVDVRRKQ
+883 YTKQSVVVDVRRKQ

-910 GDEIN
+910 GDEID
-915 LVPNINGGVH
+915 LVPNIKGDVRT
-925 SLYIL
+925 LYIL
-930 ESPRNGIAKIVDGKI
+930 ESPRNGIAKIVDSKI

-963 KALSA
+963 RALSA
-968 DGGEWVGSFDIEVL
+968 SGDEWIGSFDIEVL
-982 PNVSNEPS
+982 PNVSNESS

-995 SDSSGGSSSLPVLI
+995 NDSSGGGSSLSILL
-1009 ILCLLFRLRAKR
+1009 ILCLLFRLRAQR

>member
-1 MNYLFLRNSTNE
+1 
-13 IILMRTTLICTF
+13 MRIKLICTL
-25 ITALIA
+25 ITVVIA
-31 VYSVQ
+31 VCSVQ

-43 TWHTMTFI
+43 TWHMMTFI

-65 MFWYQDHEGHIYVQD
+65 MFWYQDHDGHLYVQD
-80 TDNQWYF
+80 PDNQWYF
-87 AKYETT
+87 AKYVVSD
-93 NDGAGRVIS
+93 NGVGRVIS
-102 TGVLASSEAE
+102 TGVLASSDAE
-112 VPIESNI
+112 IPIESNI

-133 DSPAANLKRFTPIEN
+133 DSPAANHKRFTPRQS
-148 QRSLLK
+148 QRS
-154 SRSKKRI
+154 SIYSTSNKKI

-166 LVVQVSFSNEQI
+166 LVVQVSFLDEQI
-178 ENDFQSTIFGENQQS
+178 ENDFQSTIFGESQQS

-205 YKVVPAKENEGTKN
+205 YKVVPAKENQGTKN
-219 DGVINV
+219 DGVIDV
-225 TLDIDHPNCHSKSES
+225 TLGIDHPNCHSKSES

-260 FNLSQYDYNNDDS
+260 FNLSQYDYNNDGS
-273 ISPQEL
+273 IDPQEL

-354 KHDGSIGH
+354 KHNGSIGH

-408 VDIDTIKG
+408 IEIDTIKG

-452 LVTAVNIDNQFNS
+452 LITAVNIDNQFNS

-477 GQGLLESGFSSGDD
+477 GQGSLESGFSSGDD
-491 GDVFPGRESVTNLSD
+491 GDVFPGKESVTNLSD

-512 TAITAGRKTD
+512 TTITAGRKTN
-522 ISITNIVSDDT
+522 ISITNIVSDAT

-562 ANSNVLGF
+562 VDSNVLGF
-570 SIDVVNGKQD
+570 SIDVVNGQQD

-592 VAMPM
+592 IAMPM
-597 FYRLLEYPYQSRFG
+597 FYRLVEYPYQSRFG
-611 KAVIDENA
+611 NAVIDENA

-645 GAKLIVLEIENGTP
+645 GPKLIVLEIENGTP

-682 ISDYKT
+682 MSDYKT

-703 LFKLPIQDKPIAVD
+703 LFELPTQDKPIVVD
-717 DRISTDEDIPFML
+717 DKISTDEDIPFML

-750 RKPIKGV
+750 KKPTKGV
-757 IKDGTYFPLADQFG
+757 IKDGTYFPLSDQFG
-771 RDSFTYRLVGGLGDK
+771 PDSFTYRLVGRLGDK
-786 TDFVYVDVDIK
+786 TDFAHVEVDIN
-797 PVNDAPQLTLD
+797 PVNDAPKFTLD
-808 RLNAK
+808 RLDAK
-813 SEPGET
+813 SESGEA
-819 VTFTVTNITDI
+819 VIFTVTNIIDV

-840 QVKGPRLLLNG
+840 QVQGPRLPLSDS
-851 AQSKALKV
+851 QSKSIKV
-859 TVPSDTLEGEQYR
+859 TIPSDAVEGEQYK
-872 FSILVQDSSGG
+872 FAVLVQDSLGG
-883 HAKQSVVVDVRRKQ
+883 YAKQSVVIDVRKKQ
-897 ASLLGTK
+897 VSLLGTK
-904 SLQVKY
+904 SLQVQY
-910 GDEIN
+910 GDEID
-915 LVPNINGGVH
+915 LIPNINGEVDT
-925 SLYIL
+925 LIIL
-930 ESPRNGIAKIVDGKI
+930 DSPRNGIARIVDNKV
-945 IYNAPTQRKLALY
+945 IYNAPSPRKLALY
-958 DTIKY
+958 DSIKY
-963 KALSA
+963 RVLSA
-968 DGGEWVGSFDIEVL
+968 DGGEWIGSFDIEVL
-982 PNVSNEPS
+982 PNVSNESS
-990 VPITQ
+990 VPLTE
-995 SDSSGGSSSLPVLI
+995 SGSSGGSSSLPLI
-1009 ILCLLFRLRAKR
+1009 FILFLLLRLRQKR

>member
-1 MNYLFLRNSTNE
+1 
-13 IILMRTTLICTF
+13 MRTTLICTF

-43 TWHTMTFI
+43 TWHMMTFI

-60 MGSQH
+60 MGSQL
-65 MFWYQDHEGHIYVQD
+65 MFWYQDHDGHIYVQN

-87 AKYETT
+87 AKYET
-93 NDGAGRVIS
+93 NDDGTGQVVS

-124 DPIHINESF
+124 DPIHINEPF
-133 DSPAANLKRFTPIEN
+133 DSPAANLKKFTPIEN

-154 SRSKKRI
+154 SPSKKRI

-219 DGVINV
+219 DGVINI

-240 NCQSKLNNVFTKA
+240 NCQSKLNNVFTKT

-465 SGPMQVQVFQAD
+465 SGPMQVQVLQAD
-477 GQGLLESGFSSGDD
+477 GQGSLESGFSSGDD

-544 NNKSSWVTSFG
+544 NSKSSWVTSFG

-562 ANSNVLGF
+562 VDSNVLGF
-570 SIDVVNGKQD
+570 SIDVANGQQD

-592 VAMPM
+592 IAMPM
-597 FYRLLEYPYQSRFG
+597 FYRLVEYPYQSRFG
-611 KAVIDENA
+611 NAVIDENA

-645 GAKLIVLEIENGTP
+645 GSKLIVLEIENGTP

-672 GQRKRQFSGT
+672 GQRKRQFSGA

-703 LFKLPIQDKPIAVD
+703 LFELPTQDKPIVVD

-750 RKPIKGV
+750 KKPTKGV
-757 IKDGTYFPLADQFG
+757 IKDGTYFPLSDQFG
-771 RDSFTYRLVGGLGDK
+771 RDNFTYRLVGRLGDK
-786 TDFVYVDVDIK
+786 TDFAHVEVDIN
-797 PVNDAPQLTLD
+797 PVNDAPQFTLD

-813 SEPGET
+813 SEPSET
-819 VTFTVTNITDI
+819 VIFTVTNIIDV

-840 QVKGPRLLLNG
+840 QVQGPRLLLSD

-859 TVPSDTLEGEQYR
+859 PVPSDALEGEQYR

>member
-1 MNYLFLRNSTNE
+1 
-13 IILMRTTLICTF
+13 MRTTLICTF

-124 DPIHINESF
+124 DPIYINESF

-154 SRSKKRI
+154 SPSKKRI

-178 ENDFQSTIFGENQQS
+178 GNDFQSTIFGENQQS

-225 TLDIDHPNCHSKSES
+225 TLDIDHPNCHSKSEG

-398 KPKVLSNNGS
+398 KPKILSNNGS

-522 ISITNIVSDDT
+522 ISITNIVSNDT

-562 ANSNVLGF
+562 VDSNVLGF
-570 SIDVVNGKQD
+570 SIDVVNGQQD

-592 VAMPM
+592 IAMPM
-597 FYRLLEYPYQSRFG
+597 FYRLVEYPYQSRFG
-611 KAVIDENA
+611 NAVIDENA

-645 GAKLIVLEIENGTP
+645 GSKLIVLEIENGTP

-672 GQRKRQFSGT
+672 GQRKRQFSGA

-703 LFKLPIQDKPIAVD
+703 LFELPAQDKPIVVD

-750 RKPIKGV
+750 KKPTKGV
-757 IKDGTYFPLADQFG
+757 IKDGTYFPLSDQFG
-771 RDSFTYRLVGGLGDK
+771 RDNFTYRLVGRLGDK
-786 TDFVYVDVDIK
+786 TDFAHVEVDIN
-797 PVNDAPQLTLD
+797 PVNDAPQFTLD

-813 SEPGET
+813 SEPSET
-819 VTFTVTNITDI
+819 VIFTVTNIIDV

-840 QVKGPRLLLNG
+840 QVQGPRLLLSD

-859 TVPSDTLEGEQYR
+859 PVPSDALEGEKYR

-963 KALSA
+963 KALSV

-1009 ILCLLFRLRAKR
+1009 ILCLFFRLRAKR

>member
-1 MNYLFLRNSTNE
+1 YLEKHR
-13 IILMRTTLICTF
+13 
-25 ITALIA
+25 
-31 VYSVQ
+31 
-36 ATTLPAP
+36 
-43 TWHTMTFI
+43 
-51 DGSTKELRL
+51 
-60 MGSQH
+60 
-65 MFWYQDHEGHIYVQD
+65 
-80 TDNQWYF
+80 
-87 AKYETT
+87 
-93 NDGAGRVIS
+93 
-102 TGVLASSEAE
+102 
-112 VPIESNI
+112 
-119 KNLKI
+119 
-124 DPIHINESF
+124 
-133 DSPAANLKRFTPIEN
+133 
-148 QRSLLK
+148 
-154 SRSKKRI
+154 
-161 TEQAL
+161 
-166 LVVQVSFSNEQI
+166 
-178 ENDFQSTIFGENQQS
+178 
-193 VQDYFLKNSYGN
+193 
-205 YKVVPAKENEGTKN
+205 
-219 DGVINV
+219 
-225 TLDIDHPNCHSKSES
+225 CHSKSES

-408 VDIDTIKG
+408 VDINTIKG

-427 QFGPRAYIEN
+427 QFGPRAYVEN

-452 LVTAVNIDNQFNS
+452 LITAVNIDNQFNS

-477 GQGLLESGFSSGDD
+477 GEGLLESGFSSGDN

-506 DSEPSL
+506 ESEPSL
-512 TAITAGRKTD
+512 TTITAGRKTD

-562 ANSNVLGF
+562 SNTNVLGF
-570 SIDVVNGKQD
+570 SIDVVKGKQD

-597 FYRLLEYPYQSRFG
+597 FYRLVEYPYQSRFG
-611 KAVIDENA
+611 NAVIDEKA
-619 ARLLHRGVAQQ
+619 ARLLQRGIAQQ

-645 GAKLIVLEIENGTP
+645 GSKLIVLEIENGTP

-703 LFKLPIQDKPIAVD
+703 LFELPTQNKPIVVD

-730 NLLAND
+730 DLLAND

-750 RKPIKGV
+750 QKPIKGA
-757 IKDGTYFPLADQFG
+757 IKDGTYFPFSDQFG
-771 RDSFTYRLVGGLGDK
+771 RDNFTYRLVGRLGDK
-786 TDFVYVDVDIK
+786 TDFAHVDVEIN
-797 PVNDAPQLTLD
+797 PVNDAPKFTLD
-808 RLNAK
+808 RLHAK

-819 VTFTVTNITDI
+819 VIFTVTNIIDF

-840 QVKGPRLLLNG
+840 QVQGPRLSLGG
-851 AQSKALKV
+851 AQSKTLKV
-859 TVPSDTLEGEQYR
+859 TIPSDALEGEQYKL
-872 FSILVQDSSGG
+872 SILVKDSSGG
-883 HAKQSVVVDVRRKQ
+883 YTKQSVVVDVRRKQ

-910 GDEIN
+910 GDEID
-915 LVPNINGGVH
+915 LVPNIKGDVH
-925 SLYIL
+925 TLYIL
-930 ESPRNGIAKIVDGKI
+930 ESPRNGIAKIVDSKI
-945 IYNAPTQRKLALY
+945 IYNAPPQRKLALY

-963 KALSA
+963 RALSA
-968 DGGEWVGSFDIEVL
+968 SGDEWIGSFDIEVL
-982 PNVSNEPS
+982 PNVSNESS

-995 SDSSGGSSSLPVLI
+995 NDSSGGGSSLPILL
-1009 ILCLLFRLRAKR
+1009 ILCLLFRLRAQR

>member
-1 MNYLFLRNSTNE
+1 
-13 IILMRTTLICTF
+13 MRTTLICTF

-65 MFWYQDHEGHIYVQD
+65 MFWYQDHDGYIYVQN

-87 AKYETT
+87 AKYEA
-93 NDGAGRVIS
+93 NDDGTGKVVS

-154 SRSKKRI
+154 SPSKKRI

-166 LVVQVSFSNEQI
+166 LVVQVSFSNEQV

-205 YKVVPAKENEGTKN
+205 YKVVPAKESEGTKN

-225 TLDIDHPNCHSKSES
+225 TLDLEHPNCHSKSES

-408 VDIDTIKG
+408 VDINTIKG

-427 QFGPRAYIEN
+427 QFGPRAYVEN

-452 LVTAVNIDNQFNS
+452 LITAVNIDNQFNS

-477 GQGLLESGFSSGDD
+477 GEGLLESGFSSGDN

-506 DSEPSL
+506 ESEPSL
-512 TAITAGRKTD
+512 TTITAGRKTD

-562 ANSNVLGF
+562 SNTNVLGF
-570 SIDVVNGKQD
+570 SIDVVKGKQD

-597 FYRLLEYPYQSRFG
+597 FYRLVEYPYQSRFG
-611 KAVIDENA
+611 NAVIDEKA
-619 ARLLHRGVAQQ
+619 ARLLQRGIAQQ

-645 GAKLIVLEIENGTP
+645 GSKLIVLEIENGTP

-703 LFKLPIQDKPIAVD
+703 LFELPTQNKPIVVD

-730 NLLAND
+730 DLLAND

-750 RKPIKGV
+750 QKPIKGA
-757 IKDGTYFPLADQFG
+757 IKDGTYFPFSDQFG
-771 RDSFTYRLVGGLGDK
+771 RDNFTYRLVGRLGDK
-786 TDFVYVDVDIK
+786 TDFAHVDVEIN
-797 PVNDAPQLTLD
+797 PVNDAPKFTLD
-808 RLNAK
+808 RLHAK

-819 VTFTVTNITDI
+819 VIFTVTNIIDF

-840 QVKGPRLLLNG
+840 QVQGPRLSLGG
-851 AQSKALKV
+851 AQSKTLKV
-859 TVPSDTLEGEQYR
+859 TIPSDALEGEQYKL
-872 FSILVQDSSGG
+872 SILVKDSSGG
-883 HAKQSVVVDVRRKQ
+883 YTKQSVVVDVRRKQ

-910 GDEIN
+910 GDEID
-915 LVPNINGGVH
+915 LVPNIKGDVH
-925 SLYIL
+925 TLYIL
-930 ESPRNGIAKIVDGKI
+930 ESPRNGIAKIVDSKI
-945 IYNAPTQRKLALY
+945 IYNAPPQRKLALY

-963 KALSA
+963 RALSA
-968 DGGEWVGSFDIEVL
+968 SGDEWIGSFDIEVL
-982 PNVSNEPS
+982 PNVSNESS

-995 SDSSGGSSSLPVLI
+995 NDSSGGGSSLPILL
-1009 ILCLLFRLRAKR
+1009 ILCLLFRLRAQR